1 MSGYYNYQH
10 LCLEVSDINEAKE
23 AVMKNGI
30 KLDKDIDLGPDG
42 AYQLWVVDPD
52 GNRIELMQYTE
63 KSKQLIEK

>member
-1 MSGYYNYQH
+1 
-10 LCLEVSDINEAKE
+10 
-23 AVMKNGI
+23 MKNGI

-42 AYQLWVVDPD
+42 TYQLWIVDPD